1 VGLEAD
7 LAKAKAKLKRAKKP
21 STITDTT
28 ADISRL
34 EGEIAALR
42 VSLE

>member
-1 VGLEAD
+1 V
-7 LAKAKAKLKRAKKP
+7 KAKSKLKRTKKLL
-21 STITDTT
+21 TITDTT

-34 EGEIAALR
+34 KSEIAALR